1 VRGKAR
7 AVAVAAALV
16 CAPAACSSDDTS
28 TDPAPEAGA
37 VTTQAATTQ
46 TGTVTTQ
53 PTGATTTLLEA
64 RISAPNGRTAPAP
77 AASPGELAQQIVVAE
92 RGLHDASRNGA
103 QLAELGHLQEVAY
116 RKLSIQPA
124 WDAAVLAALPSDLV
138 ATVNANMRARR
149 AFFEIKSGYADTVPA
164 WEIVN
169 PAPAESLLAF
179 YKEAERATGIGWQY
193 LAAINFIE
201 TGFGRIRG
209 LSTAGAQGPMQFIP
223 STWNEAGIGKG
234 DINDPHD
241 AIQAAA
247 RYLVR
252 RGGPADMR
260 KALFGYNN
268 HNAYVDG
275 VTAYADMMK
284 SDERAFIGFYN
295 WEIYFSTADGD
306 LWFPAGVYR
315 EPTQIKVV
323 DYKAKAPW
331 SITGL
336 KASS

>member
-1 VRGKAR
+1 VRRAR
-7 AVAVAAALV
+7 AGALV
-16 CAPAACSSDDTS
+16 VAFACAISACSSDDAPSTEPVTS
-28 TDPAPEAGA
+28 NL
-37 VTTQAATTQ
+37 TTTRDRATL
-46 TGTVTTQ
+46 TTQ
-53 PTGATTTLLEA
+53 PAAATTTLPALRVA
-64 RISAPNGRTAPAP
+64 APNGRTAPAP
-77 AASPGELAQQIVVAE
+77 AAGPAELAQQIVAAE
-92 RGLHDASRNGA
+92 RGLHDTSRTAA

-116 RKLSIQPA
+116 RKLSIQPQ
-124 WDAAVLAALPSDLV
+124 WDGAVLAALPGDLV

-164 WEIVN
+164 WEIVT

-209 LSTAGAQGPMQFIP
+209 LSTAGAQGPMQFIA
-223 STWNEAGIGKG
+223 STWNESGIGKG

-306 LWFPAGVYR
+306 LWLPGGVYR

-323 DYKAKAPW
+323 DYEAKAPW

-336 KASS
+336 KPSS

>member
-1 VRGKAR
+1 MRVAR
-7 AVAVAAALV
+7 AVLAFAIVLS
-16 CAPAACSSDDTS
+16 ACTSDDTAS
-28 TDPAPEAGA
+28 TEPD
-37 VTTQAATTQ
+37 VSTTRTQAPPATQ
-46 TGTVTTQ
+46 RES
-53 PTGATTTLLEA
+53 TTTTTRDR
-64 RISAPNGRTAPAP
+64 RIAAPNGRTAPVP
-77 AASPGELAQQIVVAE
+77 AANATELAQQIVTAE
-92 RGLHDASRNGA
+92 RGLHDTSRTAA

-116 RKLSIQPA
+116 RKLSIEPT
-124 WDAAVLAALPSDLV
+124 WDAAVLAALPADLDV
-138 ATVNANMRARR
+138 IVEANMRARR

-164 WEIVN
+164 WEVGD
-169 PAPAESLLAF
+169 PAPAENLLAF
-179 YKEAERATGIGWQY
+179 YKEAEKATGIGWQY

-223 STWNEAGIGKG
+223 STWNESGIGKG

-275 VTAYADMMK
+275 VTAYAALMK

-315 EPTQIKVV
+315 EPAQIKVA
-323 DYKAKAPW
+323 DYRAKAPW
-331 SITGL
+331 SVTGL
-336 KASS
+336 KAST

>member
-1 VRGKAR
+1 MAS
-7 AVAVAAALV
+7 
-16 CAPAACSSDDTS
+16 PACTSDDTASPEPVVS
-28 TDPAPEAGA
+28 TTRSDAAPTSQRES
-37 VTTQAATTQ
+37 
-46 TGTVTTQ
+46 
-53 PTGATTTLLEA
+53 TTTTTRSTRVA
-64 RISAPNGRTAPAP
+64 APNGRTAPVP
-77 AASPGELAQQIVVAE
+77 AANPNELAQQIDTAE
-92 RGLHDASRNGA
+92 RGLRDPSRTAA

-116 RKLSIQPA
+116 RKLSIEPA
-124 WDAAVLAALPSDLV
+124 WDAAVLAALPADLDAIV
-138 ATVNANMRARR
+138 EANMRARR

-164 WEIVN
+164 WEVVD
-169 PAPAESLLAF
+169 PAPAERLLAF

-209 LSTAGAQGPMQFIP
+209 LSTAGAQGPMQFLP
-223 STWNEAGIGKG
+223 STWNETGIGRG

-275 VTAYADMMK
+275 VTAYAALMK

-315 EPTQIKVV
+315 EPAPIKVV
-323 DYKAKAPW
+323 DYNAKAPW
-331 SITGL
+331 SVTGL
-336 KASS
+336 KATT

>member
-1 VRGKAR
+1 MIVRGAAR
-7 AVAVAAALV
+7 TLALV
-16 CAPAACSSDDTS
+16 LALVLPLSACASDHAAT
-28 TDPAPEAGA
+28 TDPVVPDAGSTQDRDSGAATTQRAGA
-37 VTTQAATTQ
+37 VTTVPDVRVA
-46 TGTVTTQ
+46 
-53 PTGATTTLLEA
+53 
-64 RISAPNGRTAPAP
+64 APNGRTAPKP
-77 AASPGELAQQIVVAE
+77 AANATEVAQQIVTAE
-92 RGLHDASRNGA
+92 RGLRDTSRTAA
-103 QLAELGHLQEVAY
+103 QLADLGHLQEVAY
-116 RKLSIQPA
+116 RKLSIEPA
-124 WDAAVLAALPSDLV
+124 WDAAVKAALPSDLV
-138 ATVNANMRARR
+138 AIVDANMRARR
-149 AFFEIKSGYADTVPA
+149 AFFEIKSGYGDTVPA

-169 PAPAESLLAF
+169 PAPADALLAYF
-179 YKEAERATGIGWQY
+179 KEAERATGIGWQY

-209 LSTAGAQGPMQFIP
+209 LSTAGAQGPMQFLP
-223 STWNEAGIGKG
+223 STWNESGIGKG

-268 HNAYVDG
+268 HDAYVNG
-275 VTAYADMMK
+275 VTAYADLMK
-284 SDERAFIGFYN
+284 SDERAFVGYYN
-295 WEIYFSTADGD
+295 WEIYFSTSDGD

-315 EPTQIKVV
+315 EPNGITIV

-331 SITGL
+331 SVTGL

>member
-1 VRGKAR
+1 VNSGGAAR
-7 AVAVAAALV
+7 VIAHAVALAVVLSACTNGDTTDGAPPGTDAITATSQIAPSTTAPDTRVA
-16 CAPAACSSDDTS
+16 
-28 TDPAPEAGA
+28 
-37 VTTQAATTQ
+37 
-46 TGTVTTQ
+46 
-53 PTGATTTLLEA
+53 
-64 RISAPNGRTAPAP
+64 APNGRIAPKP
-77 AASPGELAQQIVVAE
+77 AANAEELAQQIVTAE
-92 RGLHDASRNGA
+92 RGLRDTSHTAA

-116 RKLSIQPA
+116 RKLSIEPS
-124 WDAAVLAALPSDLV
+124 WDAAVVGALPNDLAAI
-138 ATVNANMRARR
+138 VNANLRARR

-169 PAPAESLLAF
+169 PAPADALLGY
-179 YKEAERATGIGWQY
+179 YKEAERATGIGWHY

-209 LSTAGAQGPMQFIP
+209 LSTAGAQGPMQFLP
-223 STWNEAGIGKG
+223 STWNESGIGKG
-234 DINDPHD
+234 DINDAHD

-268 HNAYVDG
+268 TDAYVAG
-275 VTAYADMMK
+275 VTAYAELIK
-284 SDERAFIGFYN
+284 SDERAFLGFYN
-295 WEIYFSTADGD
+295 WEIYFSTSDGD

-315 EPTQIKVV
+315 EPNRITVV

-331 SITGL
+331 SVTGL

>member
-1 VRGKAR
+1 MRT
-7 AVAVAAALV
+7 VASVLAFTILL
-16 CAPAACSSDDTS
+16 CACTTDDTATTEPDVS
-28 TDPAPEAGA
+28 TTRDAGA
-37 VTTQAATTQ
+37 AVTQSGSAATTVPD
-46 TGTVTTQ
+46 TRV
-53 PTGATTTLLEA
+53 A
-64 RISAPNGRTAPAP
+64 APNGRTAPKP
-77 AASPGELAQQIVVAE
+77 AANPNELAQQIVTAE
-92 RGLHDASRNGA
+92 RGLRDVSRTAA
-103 QLAELGHLQEVAY
+103 QLAELGHLQQVAY
-116 RKLSIQPA
+116 RKLSIEPA
-124 WDAAVLAALPSDLV
+124 WDDAVLAALPGDLIAIV
-138 ATVNANMRARR
+138 RANLRARR

-169 PAPAESLLAF
+169 PAPSDSLMAF
-179 YKEAERATGIGWQY
+179 YNEAERATGIGWHY

-209 LSTAGAQGPMQFIP
+209 LSTAGAQGPMQFLP
-223 STWNEAGIGKG
+223 STWNESGIGRG

-268 HNAYVDG
+268 HNAYVEG
-275 VTAYADMMK
+275 VVAYADLMK
-284 SDERAFIGFYN
+284 NDARAFVGFYN
-295 WEIYFSTADGD
+295 WEIYFSTGEGD
-306 LWFPAGVYR
+306 LWFPAAVYR
-315 EPTQIKVV
+315 EPARITIV

-336 KASS
+336 RAST

>member
-1 VRGKAR
+1 MRGSLR
-7 AVAVAAALV
+7 AIAFAAAL
-16 CAPAACSSDDTS
+16 ALALPACSSDDAS
-28 TDPAPEAGA
+28 TGDPNASA
-37 VTTQAATTQ
+37 VTTTESQ
-46 TGTVTTQ
+46 TPVTTQ
-53 PTGATTTLLEA
+53 SAVTTTTVMA
-64 RISAPNGRTAPAP
+64 RIAAPNGRTAPRP
-77 AASPGELAQQIVVAE
+77 AADPRELAQQIVAAE
-92 RGLHDASRNGA
+92 RGLRDTTRNAA
-103 QLAELGHLQEVAY
+103 QLAELGHQQEVAY
-116 RKLSIQPA
+116 RKLSIEPT
-124 WDAAVLAALPSDLV
+124 WDAAVVAALPSDLV
-138 ATVNANMRARR
+138 ATVDANLRARR
-149 AFFEIKSGYADTVPA
+149 AFFEIKSGYSDTVPA

-169 PAPAESLLAF
+169 PAPADSLLAF
-179 YKEAERATGIGWQY
+179 YKEAERTTGIGWQY

-209 LSTAGAQGPMQFIP
+209 LSTAGAQGPMQFLP
-223 STWNEAGIGKG
+223 STWNESGIGKG

-275 VTAYADMMK
+275 VTAYANLMK
-284 SDERAFIGFYN
+284 SDERTFVGFYN

-315 EPTQIKVV
+315 EPTSIKVV

-331 SITGL
+331 SVTGL
-336 KASS
+336 KATA

>member
-1 VRGKAR
+1 MRGTTR
-7 AVAVAAALV
+7 TITFAVALAL
-16 CAPAACSSDDTS
+16 ALPACSSDDSST
-28 TDPAPEAGA
+28 TDPTSSGVSTTQDASA
-37 VTTQAATTQ
+37 VTKQTVGASTT
-46 TGTVTTQ
+46 VI
-53 PTGATTTLLEA
+53 AA
-64 RISAPNGRTAPAP
+64 RIAAPNGRTAPAP
-77 AASPGELAQQIVVAE
+77 AVDPRELAQQIVAAE
-92 RGLHDASRNGA
+92 RGLRDTSRNAA

-116 RKLSIQPA
+116 RKLSIEPT
-124 WDAAVLAALPSDLV
+124 WDAEVLAALPSDLV
-138 ATVNANMRARR
+138 ATVNANLRARR
-149 AFFEIKSGYADTVPA
+149 AFFEIKSGYNDTVPA
-164 WEIVN
+164 WEIVS
-169 PAPAESLLAF
+169 PAPADNLLAF

-223 STWNEAGIGKG
+223 STWNESGIGKG

-275 VTAYADMMK
+275 VTAYANLMK
-284 SDERAFIGFYN
+284 SDERTFVGFYN

-315 EPTQIKVV
+315 EPTGIKVV

-331 SITGL
+331 SVTGL

>member
-1 VRGKAR
+1 MRR
-7 AVAVAAALV
+7 FAVALAL
-16 CAPAACSSDDTS
+16 
-28 TDPAPEAGA
+28 A
-37 VTTQAATTQ
+37 VTLASCSTGPSENTSPDATERTAPD
-46 TGTVTTQ
+46 GTA
-53 PTGATTTLLEA
+53 PPENTTTTVRDTRVA
-64 RISAPNGRTAPAP
+64 APNGRTAPKP
-77 AASPGELAQQIVVAE
+77 AANAAELAQQIIAAE
-92 RGLHDASRNGA
+92 RGLRDAAATS
-103 QLAELGHLQEVAY
+103 QHAELGHLQEVAY
-116 RKLSIQPA
+116 RKLSIEPA
-124 WDAAVLAALPSDLV
+124 WDAAVLAALPADLV
-138 ATVNANMRARR
+138 ALVNANLRARR
-149 AFFEIKSGYADTVPA
+149 AFFEIKSGYTDMVPA

-169 PAPAESLLAF
+169 PIPAQTLLAF
-179 YKEAERATGIGWQY
+179 YKEAERATGIGRHY
-193 LAAINFIE
+193 LAAINFVE

-209 LSTAGAQGPMQFIP
+209 LSTAGAQGPMQFLP
-223 STWNEAGIGKG
+223 STWNESGIGKG

-275 VTAYADMMK
+275 VTAYAELMK
-284 SDERAFIGFYN
+284 ADERTYLGYYN
-295 WEIYFSTADGD
+295 WEIYFSTSDGD

-315 EPTQIKVV
+315 EPNRITVV

-331 SITGL
+331 SVTGL

>member
-1 VRGKAR
+1 MIVRRTSR
-7 AVAVAAALV
+7 AIAFALV
-16 CAPAACSSDDTS
+16 YVVSLTACAKDHRAS
-28 TDPAPEAGA
+28 TDEIAPDSPTTQPGDGTAATTRAAA
-37 VTTQAATTQ
+37 VTT
-46 TGTVTTQ
+46 V
-53 PTGATTTLLEA
+53 PDA
-64 RISAPNGRTAPAP
+64 RVAAPNGRIAPKP
-77 AASPGELAQQIVVAE
+77 AATPGEVVQQILTAE
-92 RGLHDASRNGA
+92 RGLRDTSRTTA
-103 QLAELGHLQEVAY
+103 QLADLGHLQEVAY
-116 RKLSIQPA
+116 RKLSIEPA
-124 WDAAVLAALPSDLV
+124 WDAAVQLALPSDLI
-138 ATVNANMRARR
+138 ATVTANMSARR

-169 PAPAESLLAF
+169 PAPAADLLSY

-209 LSTAGAQGPMQFIP
+209 LSTAGAQGPMQFLP
-223 STWNEAGIGKG
+223 STWNESGIGKG

-268 HNAYVDG
+268 HDAYVNG
-275 VTAYADMMK
+275 VTAYADLMK
-284 SDERAFIGFYN
+284 NDERAFIGYYN
-295 WEIYFSTADGD
+295 WEIYFSTSDGD

-315 EPTQIKVV
+315 EPIGISIA
-323 DYKAKAPW
+323 DYTAKAPW
-331 SITGL
+331 SVTGL
-336 KASS
+336 RASS

>member
-1 VRGKAR
+1 VSTG
-7 AVAVAAALV
+7 
-16 CAPAACSSDDTS
+16 PSSTLDS
-28 TDPAPEAGA
+28 GV
-37 VTTQAATTQ
+37 VTTQRA
-46 TGTVTTQ
+46 
-53 PTGATTTLLEA
+53 GATTTVMAA
-64 RISAPNGRTAPAP
+64 RIAAPNGRTAPPP
-77 AASPGELAQQIVVAE
+77 AVEPRELAQQIVTAE
-92 RGLHDASRNGA
+92 RGLRDVSRNAA

-116 RKLSIQPA
+116 RKLSIEPT
-124 WDAAVLAALPSDLV
+124 WDAAVLAALPNDLV
-138 ATVNANMRARR
+138 ATVNANLRARR
-149 AFFEIKSGYADTVPA
+149 AFFEIKSGYSDTVPA

-169 PAPAESLLAF
+169 PAPAENLLAF

-209 LSTAGAQGPMQFIP
+209 LSTAGAQGPMQFLP
-223 STWNEAGIGKG
+223 TTWNESGIGKG

-275 VTAYADMMK
+275 VTAYANLMK
-284 SDERAFIGFYN
+284 SDERAFVGFYN

-315 EPTQIKVV
+315 EPTSIKVV

-331 SITGL
+331 SVTGL

>member
-1 VRGKAR
+1 VHSALRAIAL
-7 AVAVAAALV
+7 AVALAL
-16 CAPAACSSDDTS
+16 ALPACSSDDSSTS
-28 TDPAPEAGA
+28 DSNAPAVSTTESQTP
-37 VTTQAATTQ
+37 VTTQS
-46 TGTVTTQ
+46 TGT
-53 PTGATTTLLEA
+53 TTTVLA
-64 RISAPNGRTAPAP
+64 RIAAPNGRTAPRP
-77 AASPGELAQQIVVAE
+77 AADPRELAQQIVAAE
-92 RGLHDASRNGA
+92 RGLRDTTRNAA

-116 RKLSIQPA
+116 RKLSIEPT
-124 WDAAVLAALPSDLV
+124 WDAAVVAALPSDLV
-138 ATVNANMRARR
+138 ATVDANLRARR
-149 AFFEIKSGYADTVPA
+149 AFFEIKSGYSDNVPA

-169 PAPAESLLAF
+169 PAPADNLLAF
-179 YKEAERATGIGWQY
+179 YKEAERTTGIGWQY

-209 LSTAGAQGPMQFIP
+209 LSTAGAQGPMQFLP
-223 STWNEAGIGKG
+223 STWNESGIGKG

-275 VTAYADMMK
+275 VTAYANLMK
-284 SDERAFIGFYN
+284 SDERTFVGFYN
-295 WEIYFSTADGD
+295 WEIYFSTSDGD

-315 EPTQIKVV
+315 EPTSIKVV
-323 DYKAKAPW
+323 DYRAKAPW
-331 SITGL
+331 SVTGL
-336 KASS
+336 KATT

>member
-1 VRGKAR
+1 MRGAAR
-7 AVAVAAALV
+7 VAAAAVAL
-16 CAPAACSSDDTS
+16 AGALAACSSDDAS
-28 TDPAPEAGA
+28 TTEPVTPDGTTVSTQPAVTPQAAGA
-37 VTTQAATTQ
+37 N
-46 TGTVTTQ
+46 
-53 PTGATTTLLEA
+53 TTLLEA
-64 RISAPNGRTAPAP
+64 RIAAPNGRTAPAP
-77 AASPGELAQQIVVAE
+77 AASPAELAQQIVVAE
-92 RGLHDASRNGA
+92 RGLHDASRNAA

-116 RKLSIQPA
+116 RKLSIQPT
-124 WDAAVLAALPSDLV
+124 WDGAVLAALPSDLV

-164 WEIVN
+164 WEIVT
-169 PAPAESLLAF
+169 PAPAETLLAF

-209 LSTAGAQGPMQFIP
+209 LSTAGAQGPMQFIA
-223 STWNEAGIGKG
+223 STWNESGIGKG

-284 SDERAFIGFYN
+284 ADERAFIGFYN

-315 EPTQIKVV
+315 EPNQIKVV
-323 DYKAKAPW
+323 DYKAKSPW